1 LKSLKSIKI
10 NTKFLKENL
19 KIRERLMNTKSNYYH
34 MHNIKKR
41 KFNSTSKRKDEVM
54 YLLENQIGIKP
65 TVIFPLVKT

>member
-1 LKSLKSIKI
+1 
-10 NTKFLKENL
+10 
-19 KIRERLMNTKSNYYH
+19 